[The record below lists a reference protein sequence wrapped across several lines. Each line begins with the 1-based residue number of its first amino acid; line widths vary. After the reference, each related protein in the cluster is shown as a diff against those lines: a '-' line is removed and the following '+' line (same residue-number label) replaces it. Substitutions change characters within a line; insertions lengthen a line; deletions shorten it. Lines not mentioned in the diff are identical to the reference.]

1 MKNVCPLF
9 PERQPEKSCAAYE
22 HVWKGVNDCCRSVR
36 DHCEDLWKD
45 YRELADKDFLFQ
57 FPQQFHQRWFE
68 MYLTVSLI
76 RAGISVE
83 CKKPG
88 PKGPDV
94 LVMIEKRRVWIE
106 AVCAG
111 GGQLGKPDRVPE
123 IERGVVGEVPMRQYV
138 LRLRNSLGKK
148 AGQFQNYIDDGIV
161 APDDLAVIAI
171 NVGGIPF
178 LGADMDEC
186 IKRSIYGIGD
196 MIVSLDRATGR
207 RVGINR
213 ENKSSAFKSS
223 GAAVEVQ
230 SFTDGSMAH
239 ISAVLG
245 SSENAFNLC
254 EERGQG
260 FILYPNLT
268 SFSQWPHGLVT
279 LGREWIF
286 KETGDGWTGMLR

>member
-1 MKNVCPLF
+1 
-9 PERQPEKSCAAYE
+9 
-22 HVWKGVNDCCRSVR
+22 
-36 DHCEDLWKD
+36 
-45 YRELADKDFLFQ
+45 
-57 FPQQFHQRWFE
+57 
-68 MYLTVSLI
+68 
-76 RAGISVE
+76 
-83 CKKPG
+83 
-88 PKGPDV
+88 
-94 LVMIEKRRVWIE
+94 MIDKRRVWIE

-111 GGQLGKPDRVPE
+111 SGQQGNPDSVPE
-123 IERGVVGEVPMRQYV
+123 IERGVVREVPMRQYV

-171 NVGGIPF
+171 NVGAIPF

-186 IKRSIYGIGD
+186 IKRSVYGIGD

-213 ENKSSAFKSS
+213 ENKSSSFKSS
-223 GAAVEVQ
+223 GALVEVQ

-268 SFSQWPHGLVT
+268 SFFQWPHGLVA

-286 KETGDGWTGMLR
+286 KETDDGWTGTLR

>member
-1 MKNVCPLF
+1 MRNECPLF
-9 PERQPEKSCAAYE
+9 PERQPEKICAAYD
-22 HVWKGVNDCCRSVR
+22 HVWRGVDDRCRSVR
-36 DHCEDLWKD
+36 QQCEDLWKD
-45 YRELADKDFLFQ
+45 YRELADEHFLFE
-57 FPQQFHQRWFE
+57 FPQHFHERWFE

-94 LVMIEKRRVWIE
+94 LVMIDNRRVWIE

-111 GGQLGKPDRVPE
+111 RGQLEKPDSVPE
-123 IERGVVGEVPMRQYV
+123 IEPGVVRNVPIRQYV
-138 LRLRNSLGKK
+138 LRLCSSLGEK
-148 AGQFQNYIDDGIV
+148 AGRFQEYIDDGIV

-186 IKRSIYGIGD
+186 IKRSVYGIGD
-196 MIVSLDRATGR
+196 MIVSLDKVTGR
-207 RVGINR
+207 RVGISR
-213 ENKSSAFKSS
+213 ENKLSVFKSS
-223 GAAVEVQ
+223 GALVEVQ
-230 SFTDGSMAH
+230 SFTDRSMAH

-268 SFSQWPHGLVT
+268 SFSQWPHGLVA

-286 KETGDGWTGMLR
+286 KETDDGWTGMLR